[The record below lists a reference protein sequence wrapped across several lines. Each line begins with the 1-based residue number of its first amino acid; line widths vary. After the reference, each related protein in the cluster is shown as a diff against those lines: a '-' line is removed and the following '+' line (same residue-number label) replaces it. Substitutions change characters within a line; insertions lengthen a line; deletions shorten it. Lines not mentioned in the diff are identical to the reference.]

1 MSGRAERRRAETHPG
16 RPPASPAAADP
27 TGTVTVGAAPQRR
40 LADREGTLAWLFLM
54 PSVIYILALVAV
66 PFVLAVG
73 FALSDVTAGNPSYDF
88 VGLRNFDRIFDDP
101 VFWRSLANTFVFTGI
116 SMVLIVV
123 LGKILANIL
132 VADFRGKWIVRF
144 LILLPWTT
152 PVTLGAI
159 AWLWMLDSIFSPI
172 DWLLRET
179 GLLGSPGA
187 LFGAGS
193 NMYWLGEPELAMA
206 SVIAVHV
213 WRLTPLSAVIV
224 MAGLVAIPRD
234 LDEAARVDGAGWWR
248 RMFEITVPLTMP
260 VIAVAALFGAI
271 FTFTDMAVVDVL
283 TNGGP
288 NNATQVLTSWAFFRG
303 IDGGDVGQGA
313 AVALFLFPLLLAAAI
328 AILRAVR
335 RMEVR

>member
-1 MSGRAERRRAETHPG
+1 MRR
-16 RPPASPAAADP
+16 
-27 TGTVTVGAAPQRR
+27 V
-40 LADREGTLAWLFLM
+40 ADREGTLAWLFLM
-54 PSVIYILALVAV
+54 PSVVYILALVGV

-73 FALSDVTAGNPSYDF
+73 FALSDVTSGDPSFDF
-88 VGLRNFDRIFDDP
+88 VGLRNFEAVFDDP
-101 VFWRSLANTFVFTGI
+101 VFWRSLGNTFLFTGV
-116 SMVLIVV
+116 SMFFIVIF
-123 LGKILANIL
+123 GKVLANIL
-132 VADFRGKWIVRF
+132 VAEFKGKWIVRF
-144 LILLPWTT
+144 LVLLPWTT

-159 AWLWMLDSIFSPI
+159 SWLWLLDSIFSPI
-172 DWLLRET
+172 DWVLRQV
-179 GLLGSPGA
+179 GLLGEQNSLLGA
-187 LFGAGS
+187 QS
-193 NMYWLGEPELAMA
+193 NMYWLGEPGLAMG

-213 WRLTPLSAVIV
+213 WRLTPLAAVIM

-234 LDEAARVDGAGWWR
+234 LEEAARVDGAGYWR
-248 RMFEITVPLTMP
+248 RMFEVTIPLTLP
-260 VIAVAALFGAI
+260 VIAVSALFGAI

-335 RMEVR
+335 KLEVR